1 MVSDK
6 QALDL
11 YAQATHEDATALDDE
26 ETHLVVDSVRAVR
39 ASQTDAE
46 ALSAV
51 LWMGHGEEES
61 TEIIAGLRK

>member
-11 YAQATHEDATALDDE
+11 YEKATHEDTSGLDDE
-26 ETHLVVDSVRAVR
+26 EMYLVVDSVRSVR
-39 ASQTDAE
+39 SAQTDAE

-61 TEIIAGLRK
+61 TEIIAGLRR

>member
-11 YAQATHEDATALDDE
+11 YEKGHTRRPSGLDDE
-26 ETHLVVDSVRAVR
+26 EMYLVVDSVRSVR
-39 ASQTDAE
+39 SAQTDAE